1 MGSPRPWPGT
11 MYPTYRQ
18 WLFVRDS
25 SPLIGLPGWGVG
37 VGAMYPTYP
46 GVGSG
51 TLYPGRARQNRVS
64 SFCLPLLLLTKTC
77 GHARCSTL
85 CPHIIEEII
94 SNLAFLGV
102 VVEFSECPV
111 KGSSFSTICPTLKKL
126 KYVLYISCS
135 YLDLFISGGVL
146 LRTWSTN

>member
-1 MGSPRPWPGT
+1 MGFLDP
-11 MYPTYRQ
+11 MYPTQ
-18 WLFVRDS
+18 
-25 SPLIGLPGWGVG
+25 
-37 VGAMYPTYP
+37 P

-51 TLYPGRARQNRVS
+51 TLYPVLSHHNRVS

-102 VVEFSECPV
+102 VVDFSDCPV
-111 KGSSFSTICPTLKKL
+111 KGSSFSTIKTCGHARCSTLCPHIIEEI
-126 KYVLYISCS
+126 IS
-135 YLDLFISGGVL
+135 
-146 LRTWSTN
+146 